1 MDAAMKR
8 SVAPLFWLPFG
19 AGGML
24 AALFGPVLVVL
35 TGLAAPAGIGI
46 SAEFLSFARVHA
58 FAQHPLGKLTL
69 LAIIALFLW
78 HGAERIYLTL
88 RDMHVGSRAA
98 LMWICYGTAGALT
111 SVTIAALAII
121 DF

>member
-1 MDAAMKR
+1 MKR

-24 AALFGPVLVVL
+24 AALFGPALVVL

-46 SAEFLSFARVHA
+46 SAEFLSFARAQA
-58 FAQHPLGKLTL
+58 FAQHPLGKLIL
-69 LAIIALFLW
+69 LAIIAPFVW

-88 RDMHVGSRAA
+88 RDMHIGGRLA
-98 LMWICYGTAGALT
+98 LMWICYGTAAALT
-111 SVTIAALAII
+111 GVTITALAII
-121 DF
+121 GF